1 LRWNEKH
8 YFWKVDLLLF
18 SFAFKVKSV
27 RLSFKKK
34 MLSLKNASVYFYA
47 NVMSWLITQVKIVRF
62 SLKKKKCCH

>member
-47 NVMSWLITQVKIVRF
+47 NVMSWLIT
-62 SLKKKKCCH
+62 